1 MAFLSFHGAA
11 ETVTGS
17 KYLVESGQ
25 ARILID
31 CGQFQGLKELRL
43 RNWAPLPFSPASV
56 DAVVLTHAHIDHT
69 GYLPRLVRDGFRG
82 PILCTEATADL
93 TELLLLDAAK
103 IQEEDAEFANRKG
116 FSKHHPALPL
126 FDARDAARA
135 IKQLETR
142 SMKQWFGVSG
152 PIRAQYH
159 DTGHLLGAAMIELEI
174 AEEPRTIKLL
184 FSGDVGR
191 YSAPLYFDPT
201 PPPACDYLVCESTY
215 GNRDH
220 PEENL
225 LDALAQ
231 EVLAGIR
238 RGGVILVA
246 AFAIGRAQQLIY
258 LLRLLIEQ
266 NKIPELPI
274 FLDSPMAVDAS
285 NIYCK
290 FMEQHDLSEG
300 QIKGAECVLFG
311 RNVHLARTPA
321 ESKRINTVSGPAVII
336 ASSGMMT
343 GGRILHHL
351 VQRLPDAR
359 NTIFLGGYMAPG
371 SRGRL
376 LEDGKPFLR
385 IHGRD
390 VPVRC
395 AVAKVPGLSGH
406 AGRSELLRWLAPL
419 AAPKHVY
426 LTHGELESANS
437 LADELRRT
445 RQWQVTVPKMGERV
459 TLE

>member
-116 FSKHHPALPL
+116 FSKHHPAMPL

-135 IKQLETR
+135 LKQLETR
-142 SMKQWFGVSG
+142 SMKQWFGVAG

-191 YSAPLYFDPT
+191 YSAPLYFDPS
-201 PPPACDYLVCESTY
+201 PPTACDYLVCESTY

-220 PEENL
+220 SEENL

-266 NKIPELPI
+266 GKIPELPI

-321 ESKRINTVSGPAVII
+321 ESKRINATSGPAVII

-351 VQRLPDAR
+351 VQRLPDPR

-371 SRGRL
+371 SRGRT
-376 LEDGKPFLR
+376 LEEGKPFLR

-390 VPVRC
+390 VPVRST
-395 AVAKVPGLSGH
+395 VAKIPGLSGH
-406 AGRSELLRWLAPL
+406 AGRSELLRWLSPL
-419 AAPKHVY
+419 PAPKHVY

-437 LADELRRT
+437 LADELRHT